1 MVNDSLFF
9 CLEWRDV
16 SDGELNVLTTN
27 DVSAT
32 KSFES
37 GSGVVIEVERQ
48 SPVSC
53 SNAID
58 SVTVDGVLISV
69 NGSWKRIK
77 YKQTFMGTQKCFAIF
92 GSVPN
97 WWDIYFISHISLVSI
112 VHLESRGKGRVGIL
126 WYSLILNLEKDF
138 ERSVHQLSFYL
149 RNSLCMELFRE
160 FNFPFP
166 NPSSNYFF
174 LYWVR
179 KHLCISW
186 TCSFGKSL
194 GFLAVN
200 LIYLERLQF
209 TCFKALRKSNYN
221 IIWRKA
227 KITCHRGLS
236 LRFGVK
242 RGKTRA
248 YQAVSLLKQSS
259 DFFILA
265 KETFCPSNNPWLIIS
280 SLQGL
285 WYIQSRCFEIRP

>member
-97 WWDIYFISHISLVSI
+97 W
-112 VHLESRGKGRVGIL
+112 
-126 WYSLILNLEKDF
+126 
-138 ERSVHQLSFYL
+138 
-149 RNSLCMELFRE
+149 
-160 FNFPFP
+160 
-166 NPSSNYFF
+166 
-174 LYWVR
+174 
-179 KHLCISW
+179 
-186 TCSFGKSL
+186 
-194 GFLAVN
+194 
-200 LIYLERLQF
+200 
-209 TCFKALRKSNYN
+209 
-221 IIWRKA
+221 
-227 KITCHRGLS
+227 
-236 LRFGVK
+236 
-242 RGKTRA
+242 
-248 YQAVSLLKQSS
+248 
-259 DFFILA
+259 
-265 KETFCPSNNPWLIIS
+265 
-280 SLQGL
+280 
-285 WYIQSRCFEIRP
+285 